1 MLRCLT
7 KLSWNLDYSDLCEA
21 IHLVTPKAKFMIEK
35 QTDFRKG
42 LDFVRTA
49 RKAKLRELV
58 TPFVKFCK
66 AENVKPLV
74 DHFILWKKNFVEDET
89 YLVQYN
95 IERIFGTSL
104 LLYVSSMRANNY
116 KLLKDFKENVFNFI
130 SHQQSS
136 ELQSSGHL
144 L

>member
-74 DHFILWKKNFVEDET
+74 DHFILWRKKFCRRRN
-89 YLVQYN
+89 LPGAVQHRKN
-95 IERIFGTSL
+95 IWDISTSL
-104 LLYVSSMRANNY
+104 CVIYEIKQLQIVKN
-116 KLLKDFKENVFNFI
+116 FKENVFNFI
-130 SHQQSS
+130 SYQQPS